1 MNLGGFLRALLS
13 LFLAAF
19 PLAAQFSNLATD
31 DAGSRVWFSSSLRLR
46 GTQQNLIPKIFM
58 ADALGNVQLVA
69 QVTSSDPYSLLTHP
83 EVSGDGTVLAYVAGY
98 NCARQ
103 IYGEYCHDEVDSSEG
118 VVSTA
123 KGPLTLPGVFH
134 LSRNGRY
141 VVREGYVY
149 SGPTGQFEII
159 DLTTLQKRDV
169 LVGNF
174 QEIAGGGRQV
184 TSAGAV
190 LAYADK
196 LWLFQPDGSAQI
208 VPSNFTIP
216 SPGEWFSFSGLAA
229 VDDSGAH
236 IVYQATNGGCDLELS
251 GAGDSAQ
258 GATLVQSDQPCTME
272 TLSADGSTV
281 LFISSANFDGSN
293 AAGLPECWLLD
304 TTSKAIHSVGH
315 DVAGIAEALLSGNG
329 NVVWAVTLAARLV
342 RVDRGTGVTQEIIP
356 RTVAVD
362 QNALSFPI
370 VAAPGA
376 LVHLTGRGLAA
387 QAATSALPLAT
398 TVGGVQLLANG
409 QPLPLLSVAPADIVF
424 QVPWDMQGGRTLTL
438 APTQS
443 PFEEPLARDLEIQ
456 PSAPAF
462 WLTADGFPVIAHQD
476 FHGLVTAAD
485 PAHPD
490 EIIHFYLT
498 GLGAVTPAVGTG
510 QPAPLAP
517 LSFLS
522 GQLYVSWAGALPF
535 NFPLGAKVLFAGLA
549 PGLVGLEQLDVQVP
563 HEAPA
568 QLSVNI
574 GNGMGAGT
582 SATFPITP

>member
-1 MNLGGFLRALLS
+1 MRALLS

-46 GTQQNLIPKIFM
+46 GTQQNLLPKIFV

-69 QVTSSDPYSLLTHP
+69 QVTSSDPYALLTHP
-83 EVSGDGTVLAYVAGY
+83 EVSGDGSVLAYVAGY

-123 KGPLTLPGVFH
+123 KGPLTLPGAFH

-159 DLTTLQKRDV
+159 DLTTQQKRDV

-174 QEIAGGGRQV
+174 QEITGAGRQV

-190 LAYADK
+190 LAYADN
-196 LWLFQPDGSAQI
+196 LWLFQPDGSAQLAAAGD
-208 VPSNFTIP
+208 FTIP
-216 SPGEWFSFSGLAA
+216 SPGEFFSFSGRAA

-236 IVYQATNGGCDLELS
+236 IVYQATTSGCNIDLT

-258 GATLVQSDQPCTME
+258 VTTLVQSDQPCTMQ
-272 TLSADGSTV
+272 TLSADGTTV
-281 LFISSANFDGSN
+281 LFVSPANFDGSN
-293 AAGLPECWLLD
+293 AAGLPECWLVG
-304 TTSKAIHSVGH
+304 TTSKAIRSVGH
-315 DVAGIAEALLSGNG
+315 DVAGIAEAVLSGNG
-329 NVVWAVTLAARLV
+329 NVVWAVTLAARLL

-356 RTVAVD
+356 QTVAVD

-376 LVHLTGRGLAA
+376 LAHLTGRGLAA
-387 QAATSALPLAT
+387 QSATSTLPLAT

-438 APTQS
+438 ASTQS
-443 PFEEPLARDLEIQ
+443 PFEEPLSRDLEIQ

-462 WLTADGFPVIAHQD
+462 WLTTDGFPVIAHQD
-476 FHGLVTAAD
+476 FHGLVSTSD

-490 EIIHFYLT
+490 EILHFYLT

-517 LSFLS
+517 LSFMRD
-522 GQLYVSWAGALPF
+522 QVFVSWAGALPF

-563 HEAPA
+563 HEAPS

-574 GNGMGAGT
+574 GNGLGVGT
-582 SATFPITP
+582 SAAFPVAP

>member
-1 MNLGGFLRALLS
+1 MKALLS

-46 GTQQNLIPKIFM
+46 GTQQNLIPKIFV

-69 QVTSSDPYSLLTHP
+69 QVTSSDPYALLTHP
-83 EVSGDGTVLAYVAGY
+83 EVSGDGSVLSYVAGY

-103 IYGEYCHDEVDSSEG
+103 IYGEYCHDEVDSREG

-123 KGPLTLPGVFH
+123 KRPLTMPGAFH

-149 SGPTGQFEII
+149 SGPTGQFEMI
-159 DLTTLQKRDV
+159 DLTTQQKRDV

-174 QEIAGGGRQV
+174 QEIGGSGRQV

-190 LAYADK
+190 LAYADR

-216 SPGEWFSFSGLAA
+216 SPGEFFSFSGRAA

-236 IVYQATNGGCDLELS
+236 VVYQATTTGCEIDLT

-258 GATLVQSDQPCTME
+258 VTTLVQSDQPCSME

-304 TTSKAIHSVGH
+304 TTSKAIRSVGH
-315 DVAGIAEALLSGNG
+315 DVAGIAEAVLSGNG

-356 RTVAVD
+356 QTVAVD

-370 VAAPGA
+370 TAAPGA
-376 LVHLTGRGLAA
+376 LAHLTGRGLAA
-387 QAATSALPLAT
+387 QSATSTLPLAT
-398 TVGGVQLLANG
+398 TVGGVQLLASG

-424 QVPWDMQGGRTLTL
+424 QVPWDMQGTHTLTL

-443 PFEEPLARDLEIQ
+443 PFEEPLSRGLQIQ
-456 PSAPAF
+456 PSAPVF

-476 FHGLVTAAD
+476 FHGLVSAAD

-490 EIIHFYLT
+490 EILHLYLT
-498 GLGAVTPAVGTG
+498 GMGAVTPSVGTG

-522 GQLYVSWAGALPF
+522 GQLYVFWAGQLPI
-535 NFPLGAKVLFAGLA
+535 NFPMSPTVLFAGLA
-549 PGLVGLEQLDVQVP
+549 PGLVGLDQMDVQVP

-568 QLSVNI
+568 QLGVSIQV
-574 GNGMGAGT
+574 GSAGT
-582 SATFPITP
+582 SATFPVAR

>member
-1 MNLGGFLRALLS
+1 MRALLS

-31 DAGSRVWFSSSLRLR
+31 DAGSHVWFSSSLRLR
-46 GTQQNLIPKIFM
+46 GTQQNLLPKIFVV
-58 ADALGNVQLVA
+58 DALGNVQLVA
-69 QVTSSDPYSLLTHP
+69 QVTSSDPYALLTHP
-83 EVSGDGTVLAYVAGY
+83 EVSGDGSVLAYVAGY
-98 NCARQ
+98 NCLLL

-123 KGPLTLPGVFH
+123 KGPLTLPGAFH

-174 QEIAGGGRQV
+174 QEITGSGRQV

-190 LAYADK
+190 LAYADN
-196 LWLFQPDGSAQI
+196 LWLFQPDGSAQLAAAGD
-208 VPSNFTIP
+208 FTIP
-216 SPGEWFSFSGLAA
+216 SPGEFFSFSGRAA

-236 IVYQATNGGCDLELS
+236 IVYQATTSGCNIDLT

-258 GATLVQSDQPCTME
+258 VTTLVQSDQPCTMQ
-272 TLSADGSTV
+272 TLSADGTTV
-281 LFISSANFDGSN
+281 LFVSPANFDGSN
-293 AAGLPECWLLD
+293 AAGLPECWLVG
-304 TTSKAIHSVGH
+304 TTSKAIRSVGH
-315 DVAGIAEALLSGNG
+315 DVAGIAEAVLSGNG
-329 NVVWAVTLAARLV
+329 NVVWAVTLAARLL

-356 RTVAVD
+356 QTVAVD

-376 LVHLTGRGLAA
+376 LAHLTGRGLAA
-387 QAATSALPLAT
+387 QSATSTLPLAT

-438 APTQS
+438 ASTQS
-443 PFEEPLARDLEIQ
+443 PFEEPLSRDLEIQ

-476 FHGLVTAAD
+476 FHGLVYTSD

-490 EIIHFYLT
+490 EILHFYLT

-517 LSFLS
+517 LSFMRD
-522 GQLYVSWAGALPF
+522 QVFVSWAGALPF

-563 HEAPA
+563 HEAPS

-574 GNGMGAGT
+574 GNGLGVGT
-582 SATFPITP
+582 SAAFPVAP